1 MNEVKNLFL
10 KCFNFLF
17 NFFVSLLELS
27 LSVSES
33 ILKNHQLVN
42 KLLVLSLTFT
52 FLFVMTFFYV
62 HIFLL
67 SPFTYEVS
75 VRNLL
80 VWLVA
85 LPPNVIY
92 LNYGTKYF

>member
-1 MNEVKNLFL
+1 M
-10 KCFNFLF
+10 
-17 NFFVSLLELS
+17 
-27 LSVSES
+27 
-33 ILKNHQLVN
+33 N

-80 VWLVA
+80 VWFAA

-92 LNYGTKYF
+92 LNYGTFFL